1 MAWFDAGVSAVL
13 VGVGLLHVVR
23 LVTARRDGRP
33 AAGELAH
40 AAMASGM
47 AAMFSPALDPLPP
60 GAWTVVFGL
69 SAAWFTAAALRDGP
83 AADDAAH
90 HVVCGLA
97 MLFML
102 VLGPHGG
109 QAVSA
114 GPAGHTGHAATVAG
128 VPIGVSGVS
137 ILLAGYFA
145 WHGMRCGDRWASAAH
160 RVGPRVPA
168 AVGGPPVVAGCAGS
182 DRVAAG
188 ARLGALRTARVAAVA
203 HLLAA
208 ASMAVMLLG
217 AI

>member
-40 AAMASGM
+40 VAMALGM
-47 AAMFSPALDPLPP
+47 ASMFSPTLDPLPSV
-60 GAWTVVFGL
+60 AWSVLFGL

-102 VLGPHGG
+102 VLSPHGG
-109 QAVSA
+109 QVPSA
-114 GPAGHTGHAATVAG
+114 GHSGHGAVAG
-128 VPIGVSGVS
+128 VPIWVSGVS
-137 ILLAGYFA
+137 LLLVGYFA
-145 WHGMRCGDRWASAAH
+145 WHGMRCGDRWACAAH
-160 RVGPRVPA
+160 RVVPHLPVT
-168 AVGGPPVVAGCAGS
+168 VGGPPAAAPCAGS

-203 HLLAA
+203 HLIAA